1 MNDLASIRQVADHFG
16 LPVSTLH
23 YWERRGLVTPQ
34 RRAGQRYYS
43 ADQFYRVALIR
54 LWRTTGQL
62 SLNEIAAALDAPA
75 ESPDWRDTVTVR
87 IAAIEAEMA
96 RLDSARAYLRGLL
109 SCPRE
114 DALEHCEGFRAR
126 VGLPAGAPSE
136 SPVKATPI
144 GSESAS

>member
-1 MNDLASIRQVADHFG
+1 MNDLASIRQVADHFD

-23 YWERRGLVTPQ
+23 YWERRGLITPH
-34 RRAGQRYYS
+34 RRSGQRYYS

-62 SLNEIAAALDAPA
+62 SLNEIAAALA
-75 ESPDWRDTVTVR
+75 EHADTPGWRDTVASR

-96 RLDSARAYLRGLL
+96 RLDTARAYLRGLL
-109 SCPRE
+109 ACPRE

-126 VGLPAGAPSE
+126 VALPAE
-136 SPVKATPI
+136 QTP
-144 GSESAS
+144 